1 MTNIVVNQVSDYTRI
16 HDANKESQKKLSYKD
31 LVLYARV
38 KNLDDLAHCN
48 GISNIE
54 EWMLNVNDP
63 DKSGV
68 MLIIL
73 AENDLNYS
81 LLSSVTT
88 DIGVTPT
95 VVETPLSKDAFLQLK
110 TIGVQGYFY
119 RRHRFDIPY
128 SKNAFLVD
136 VFKNITGNDHEWV
149 RITLSNLSDDDEI
162 PKLPFK
168 VVEHVY
174 ENDPEHTQTEKQ
186 TLENLWQRQWL
197 SIEKA

>member
-48 GISNIE
+48 GISNI
-54 EWMLNVNDP
+54 V
-63 DKSGV
+63 
-68 MLIIL
+68 L

-110 TIGVQGYFY
+110 TVGVQGYFY

-174 ENDPEHTQTEKQ
+174 ENDPNHTQTEKQ

>member
-1 MTNIVVNQVSDYTRI
+1 MTSIVVNQVSEYTRV
-16 HDANKESQKKLSYKD
+16 HDANRQAQNKLDYKD

-38 KNLDDLAHCN
+38 KNLDDLAKCN
-48 GISNIE
+48 AIANIE
-54 EWMLNVNDP
+54 EWQLDVNDE
-63 DKSGV
+63 DKKGI

-73 AENDLNYS
+73 SENEQNFS
-81 LLSSVTT
+81 LLSSVTN

-95 VVETPLSKDAFLQLK
+95 VVETPLSKAAYLQLK
-110 TIGVQGYFY
+110 TIGIQGYSY

-136 VFKNITGNDHEWV
+136 VFKNMMGNDHDWV
-149 RITLSNLSDDDEI
+149 RITLSNLTDDDEI
-162 PKLPFK
+162 PKLPFD
-168 VVEHVY
+168 VAEYVY
-174 ENDPEHTQTEKQ
+174 ENDPNHTFTEKQ